1 MLRRVRF
8 GEILGQEVLGDSAP
22 SSRKVHLQAEGL
34 QLGKLESSVCAE
46 K

>member
-22 SSRKVHLQAEGL
+22 SSRKVYLQAEGL
-34 QLGKLESSVCAE
+34 QLGKLESNVCAE